1 MASTKATKEPGIQF
15 IEGIKGSYYRV
26 QIRLKGCPHLSKNHD
41 SFEEAKKWKR
51 KTVAALQSGL
61 PYETTEMRR
70 LTVGDLI
77 DRFIQDDLKNLR
89 NHRTIIG
96 HLQWWKKELG
106 YCILSQFREDL
117 IAKCRDKLK
126 NEPDSLGR
134 PRSPAT
140 VNRYLCSLSS
150 VINLAVREWRL
161 LQSSPMKNFR
171 KLPEPR
177 GRERFLTQEERIR
190 LLQVCQSSS
199 CKLLFPIVLL
209 ALSTGMRKAEI
220 LGLKWKDIQLDSG
233 RITLHHTKN
242 GDSRVVPVK
251 GLALTKLQDLAST
264 HKGNPNYLEE
274 YVFATKK
281 GSNPIDFRGSW
292 KTALALSGLKNF
304 TFHDIRHDY
313 ITALSALGYP
323 LHVISRI
330 VGHRSHAITASRYSH
345 LSLEHAERAATE
357 IGTGIENNYVHFS
370 RHIDINPNND
380 LECKVIS

>member
-1 MASTKATKEPGIQF
+1 MTSTKATKEPGIQF
-15 IEGIKGSYYRV
+15 IEGIKRSYYRV

-41 SFEEAKKWKR
+41 TFEEAKKWKR

-77 DRFIQDDLKNLR
+77 DRFIQDDLKKLR
-89 NHRTIIG
+89 NHRTVIG
-96 HLQWWKKELG
+96 HLHWWKNEIG
-106 YCILSQFREDL
+106 YCILSQFREDI
-117 IAKCRDKLK
+117 IAKYRDKLK
-126 NEPDSLGR
+126 KELDSLGR

-150 VINLAVREWRL
+150 VINLAVKEWRL
-161 LQSSPMKNFR
+161 LQTSPMKNIS

-177 GRERFLTQEERIR
+177 GRERFLTQEERVR
-190 LLQVCQSSS
+190 LLQVCHGSS

-220 LGLKWKDIQLDSG
+220 LGIKWKDIDLDSG

-251 GLALTKLQDLAST
+251 GLALTKLQDLASP
-264 HKGNPNYLEE
+264 HKCNPSYLEE
-274 YVFATKK
+274 YVFAIKK
-281 GSNPIDFRGSW
+281 GGKPIDFRGSW
-292 KTALALSGLKNF
+292 KTALALSEIKNF

-345 LSLEHAERAATE
+345 LSLEHAERAASE
-357 IGTGIENNYVHFS
+357 IGTDIENNYVHFL
-370 RHIDINPNND
+370 RHIDINLNNV